1 MLEHPTSLCRRP
13 NLPHSKKLAPHP
25 FYQII
30 TVYSSV
36 KNGNVC
42 LAFGGVG
49 INCKPCAAFVVS
61 AVPNKAHGGREEP
74 TPKGWTVETE
84 RKIMWKENTR

>member
-1 MLEHPTSLCRRP
+1 MQENRPPTQQETCA
-13 NLPHSKKLAPHP
+13 AP
-25 FYQII
+25 ILSNI
-30 TVYSSV
+30 DGLI
-36 KNGNVC
+36 KRENGNVC

-61 AVPNKAHGGREEP
+61 AVPSKAHGGREEP
-74 TPKGWTVETE
+74 TPKGRTVETE

>member
-1 MLEHPTSLCRRP
+1 MLEHPTSLCRRQV
-13 NLPHSKKLAPHP
+13 LPHSKKLAPHP

-61 AVPNKAHGGREEP
+61 AVPSKAHGGRKEP
-74 TPKGWTVETE
+74 TPKGRTVETE